1 MSEWAVIQSL
11 TATTTDKDK
20 TRAMFAAIFMFVML
34 GAAIIWWHWGL
45 LRHDLV
51 AMILLFVLAFAGIVP
66 SSRVFIGFSHPAVIM
81 LVSAMIISR
90 SFQESGIFDYLG
102 KHLDKMSSDP
112 VNLILVL
119 SLISMVSSAFL
130 SSYMTVML
138 LMPIALY
145 LSGKRGIHASR
156 VLLPIAFS
164 AILGSTI
171 TMIGSVP
178 NIFVSCLQPECLGI
192 FTFSLKNLP
201 IALVGV
207 LFLGLGAGY
216 LLHKSD
222 HKDKRDEDINIEDYI
237 TEVKVLKESR
247 LAGSTLRRIM
257 QNADYE
263 VTVIALVREKL
274 QMDVID
280 PDEELLPDDILI
292 IEADSENLKT
302 FMEYTNAKLMGG
314 RKFRKDLTGARN
326 ISMRE
331 VVVLKDSVLAGKTA
345 AGINIRSRFGVN
357 LLAISRGQRQTI
369 HRLAK
374 SKIMRGDV
382 LLIQGRTQILDEVT
396 YAMGCLALKPRGIK
410 EKDALRATLSTLV
423 LTAALILMGLRVLSP
438 PFALASAALVLALCR
453 TVSPYELM
461 RSIDWSLV
469 LLLAAMIPVGAAFRS
484 SGAAELAVN
493 AFSGIGAHAPLWLRL
508 GILMS
513 FSMLLSNLIHNV
525 PATILMSAIALQMA
539 AGSITDS
546 RIFLMGVALS
556 CTANFMSSKRQVVNT
571 LVKGAG
577 GYQDLDYFKVG
588 LVLQVLV
595 LVLGVVM
602 LAFVH

>member
-1 MSEWAVIQSL
+1 MSKQVVVQSL
-11 TATTTDKDK
+11 TATATGKDK
-20 TRAMFAAIFMFVML
+20 TRAMFVAIFMFVML
-34 GAAIIWWHWGL
+34 GVAIIWWHWGF

-51 AMILLFVLAFAGIVP
+51 AMILLFVLVFAGIVP
-66 SSRVFIGFSHPAVIM
+66 SSRAFIGFSHPAVIM
-81 LVSAMIISR
+81 LVSAFIISR

-102 KHLDKMSSDP
+102 ERLDRMSSDP
-112 VNLILVL
+112 LNLILVL
-119 SLISMVSSAFL
+119 SLIAMVSSAFL
-130 SSYMTVML
+130 SSYITVML
-138 LMPIALY
+138 LMPVALH

-156 VLLPIAFS
+156 VLLPVAFS

-178 NIFVSCLQPECLGI
+178 NIFVSCLQPGCLGI
-192 FTFSLKNLP
+192 FTFAPTNLP
-201 IALVGV
+201 IALIGV
-207 LFLGLGAGY
+207 LFLGLVAGH
-216 LLHKSD
+216 LLHKSNR
-222 HKDKRDEDINIEDYI
+222 KDKRDEDINIEDYI

-274 QMDVID
+274 KMDVID

-292 IEADSENLKT
+292 IEADSANLKT
-302 FMEYTNAKLMGG
+302 FMNYTNAKLMGG

-396 YAMGCLALKPRGIK
+396 YAMGCLALKDRK
-410 EKDALRATLSTLV
+410 S
-423 LTAALILMGLRVLSP
+423 
-438 PFALASAALVLALCR
+438 
-453 TVSPYELM
+453 
-461 RSIDWSLV
+461 
-469 LLLAAMIPVGAAFRS
+469 
-484 SGAAELAVN
+484 
-493 AFSGIGAHAPLWLRL
+493 
-508 GILMS
+508 
-513 FSMLLSNLIHNV
+513 
-525 PATILMSAIALQMA
+525 
-539 AGSITDS
+539 
-546 RIFLMGVALS
+546 
-556 CTANFMSSKRQVVNT
+556 VV
-571 LVKGAG
+571 
-577 GYQDLDYFKVG
+577 
-588 LVLQVLV
+588 
-595 LVLGVVM
+595 
-602 LAFVH
+602 

>member
-1 MSEWAVIQSL
+1 MSKQVAVQSL
-11 TATTTDKDK
+11 TATATGKDK

-34 GAAIIWWHWGL
+34 GVAIIWWHWGL

-51 AMILLFVLAFAGIVP
+51 AMILLFVLVFAGIVP
-66 SSRVFIGFSHPAVIM
+66 SSRAFIGFSHPAVIM
-81 LVSAMIISR
+81 LVSAFIISR

-102 KHLDKMSSDP
+102 ERLDRMSSDP
-112 VNLILVL
+112 LNLILVL
-119 SLISMVSSAFL
+119 SLIAMVSSAFL
-130 SSYMTVML
+130 SSYITVML
-138 LMPIALY
+138 LMPVALH

-156 VLLPIAFS
+156 VLLPVAFS

-178 NIFVSCLQPECLGI
+178 NIFVSCLQPGCLGI
-192 FTFSLKNLP
+192 FTFAPTNLP
-201 IALVGV
+201 IALIGV
-207 LFLGLGAGY
+207 LFLGLVAGH
-216 LLHKSD
+216 LLHKSNR
-222 HKDKRDEDINIEDYI
+222 KDKRDEDINIEDYI

-274 QMDVID
+274 KMDVID

-292 IEADSENLKT
+292 IEADSANLKT
-302 FMEYTNAKLMGG
+302 FMNYTNAKLMGG

-331 VVVLKDSVLAGKTA
+331 VVVLKDSILAGKTA
-345 AGINIRSRFGVN
+345 AGINIRSRFGIN
-357 LLAISRGQRQTI
+357 LLAISRGQRQSI

-374 SKIMRGDV
+374 SKIKRGDV

-396 YAMGCLALKPRGIK
+396 HAMGCMALKPRGIK
-410 EKDALRATLSTLV
+410 EKDALRATLSIV
-423 LTAALILMGLRVLSP
+423 ALTAALILMGLKVVSP
-438 PFALASAALVLALCR
+438 PFALASAALLLALCR

-469 LLLAAMIPVGAAFRS
+469 ILLAAMIPVGEAFRS
-484 SGAAELAVN
+484 SGAAEILVN

-508 GILMS
+508 GILMG
-513 FSMLLSNLIHNV
+513 FSMLLSNIIHNV
-525 PATILMSAIALQMA
+525 PATILMAAIALQMA
-539 AGSITDS
+539 AGNIADS
-546 RIFLMGVALS
+546 RIFLTGVALS
-556 CTANFMSSKRQVVNT
+556 CTANFMSVERQPVNT
-571 LVKGAG
+571 LVKSAG
-577 GYQDLDYFKVG
+577 GYQNLDYIKVG
-588 LVLQVLV
+588 LVLQILV

-602 LAFVH
+602 LAVIK

>member
-1 MSEWAVIQSL
+1 
-11 TATTTDKDK
+11 
-20 TRAMFAAIFMFVML
+20 MFEITFMFIML
-34 GAAIIWWHWGL
+34 GVAIVWWHWGL

-51 AMILLFVLAFAGIVP
+51 AMLLLFVLVFAGIVP
-66 SSRVFIGFSHPAVIM
+66 ATRAFIGFSHPAVIM

-90 SFQESGIFDYLG
+90 SFQESGIFDFLG
-102 KHLDKMSSDP
+102 KALDKMGSDP

-119 SLISMVSSAFL
+119 SLIAMVSSAFL
-130 SSYMTVML
+130 SSYITVML
-138 LMPIALY
+138 LMPIALN
-145 LSGKRGIHASR
+145 LTGKRGIHASR

-178 NIFVSCLQPECLGI
+178 NIIVSCLQPESLGI
-192 FTFSLKNLP
+192 FTFAPKNLP

-207 LFLGLGAGY
+207 LFLGLVAGNM
-216 LLHKSD
+216 LHKNLS
-222 HKDKRDEDINIEDYI
+222 KDKRDEDINIEDYI

-274 QMDVID
+274 QQDVID

-292 IEADSENLKT
+292 IEADSANLKT

-314 RKFRKDLTGARN
+314 RKFRKDITGARN

-357 LLAISRGQRQTI
+357 LLAISRGQRQSI

-374 SKIMRGDV
+374 SKIKIGDV

-396 YAMGCLALKPRGIK
+396 HAMGCLGLKPRGNR
-410 EKDALRATLSTLV
+410 EKDGLRATLSILV
-423 LTAALILMGLRVLSP
+423 LTTALILMGLRVLSAP
-438 PFALASAALVLALCR
+438 LALSAAALLLALCR
-453 TVSPYELM
+453 TVAPYELA
-461 RSIDWSLV
+461 RSVDWSLV
-469 LLLAAMIPVGAAFRS
+469 LLLAAMIPVGEAFLRC
-484 SGAAELAVN
+484 GAADMVANSLDHL
-493 AFSGIGAHAPLWLRL
+493 GINEPLWVRL

-513 FSMLLSNLIHNV
+513 FSMLLSNLIHNI
-525 PATILMSAIALQMA
+525 PAAILMSMVALQMA
-539 AGSITDS
+539 AGDVADS

-556 CTANFMSSKRQVVNT
+556 CTANFVSSQRQPVNT

-577 GYQDLDYFKVG
+577 GYQNLDYFKVG
-588 LVLQVLV
+588 LALQLLV
-595 LVLGVVM
+595 LVFGVVV
-602 LAFVH
+602 LGFRF